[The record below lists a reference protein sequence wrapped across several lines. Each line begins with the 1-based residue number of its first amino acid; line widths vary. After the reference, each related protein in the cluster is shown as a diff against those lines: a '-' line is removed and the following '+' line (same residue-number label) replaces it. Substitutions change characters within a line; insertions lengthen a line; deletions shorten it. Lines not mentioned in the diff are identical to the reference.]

1 MYEAAVTQEH
11 PGAESCQFRVE
22 DLGVFGGM
30 AFLAVIQAGADPGFR
45 HVRAQSGFGMR
56 LAPHRALRHLI
67 LSTLLE
73 AGVLAPLASRRRP
86 DDAVSEAPWS
96 DDASLEDTDWAIVW
110 NETTRSSLPHQLR
123 TSMDTFESTAR
134 SREVILQTWQSLAIG
149 ECLAFGEYALAAH
162 NLNPAL
168 ARPAATALPTI
179 LAQQSIGQGCA
190 LMWSAAK
197 HLASWFMR
205 NGSGSAGTAERE
217 LINSICLN
225 ADRANF
231 GGRQVK
237 QFSRHFSVPMS
248 TFAGTFIW
256 TSRLGEDYW
265 DVPVSED
272 ALDRVRPIGSGSAT
286 HE

>member
-1 MYEAAVTQEH
+1 MFVAAAMPEH
-11 PGAESCQFRVE
+11 LSPELPPFGVE

-30 AFLAVIQAGADPGFR
+30 AFLAVIQAGADAGFR
-45 HVRAQSGFGMR
+45 HVRARPGFGTR

-73 AGVLAPLASRRRP
+73 AGVLAPIASRRRL

-96 DDASLEDTDWAIVW
+96 EGASLEDSDWLIVW
-110 NETTRSSLPHQLR
+110 NEATQGSLPHQLR
-123 TSMDTFESTAR
+123 DSMNTFESTAR

-168 ARPAATALPTI
+168 ARPAAAALPAI

-205 NGSGSAGTAERE
+205 NGAGSAGTAERE
-217 LINSICLN
+217 LVNSICLN

-231 GGRQVK
+231 GGRPVK
-237 QFSRHFSVPMS
+237 QFSRHSSVPMS
-248 TFAGTFIW
+248 TFASTFIW

-265 DVPVSED
+265 DIPVSEA
-272 ALDRVRPIGSGSAT
+272 ALDRARPIGSGSAT

>member
-1 MYEAAVTQEH
+1 MFVAAAMPEH
-11 PGAESCQFRVE
+11 PDIEPPELRVE

-30 AFLAVIQAGADPGFR
+30 ALLAVIQAGADAGFR
-45 HVRAQSGFGMR
+45 HVRARPGFGMR

-73 AGVLAPLASRRRP
+73 ASVLAPIASRRRL

-96 DDASLEDTDWAIVW
+96 EGASLEDSDWLIVW
-110 NETTRSSLPHQLR
+110 NEATQGSLPYQLR
-123 TSMDTFESTAR
+123 VSMDTFESTVR

-168 ARPAATALPTI
+168 ARPAAAALPAI

-197 HLASWFMR
+197 HLASLFMR
-205 NGSGSAGTAERE
+205 NGAGAGGTAERE
-217 LINSICLN
+217 FINSICMN

-231 GGRQVK
+231 SGRPVK
-237 QFSRHFSVPMS
+237 QFSRHSSVPMS
-248 TFAGTFIW
+248 TFASTFIW
-256 TSRLGEDYW
+256 TSRLGENYW

-272 ALDRVRPIGSGSAT
+272 ALDRARPIGSGGAT

>member
-1 MYEAAVTQEH
+1 M
-11 PGAESCQFRVE
+11 GVE

-30 AFLAVIQAGADPGFR
+30 AFLAVIQAGADAGFR
-45 HVRAQSGFGMR
+45 HVRARPGFGMR

-73 AGVLAPLASRRRP
+73 AGVLAPIASRRRL

-96 DDASLEDTDWAIVW
+96 ESASLEDSDWLIVW
-110 NETTRSSLPHQLR
+110 NEMTRGGLPQQIR
-123 TSMDTFESTAR
+123 ACMDTFESTAR
-134 SREVILQTWQSLAIG
+134 SREVILQTWESLAIG

-168 ARPAATALPTI
+168 ARPAAAALPAI
-179 LAQQSIGQGCA
+179 LAQHSIGQGCA
-190 LMWSAAK
+190 LMWFAAK

-205 NGSGSAGTAERE
+205 NGAGSAGTAERE
-217 LINSICLN
+217 LVNSICLN

-231 GGRQVK
+231 GGGPVK
-237 QFSRHFSVPMS
+237 QFSRHSSVPMS
-248 TFAGTFIW
+248 TFASTFIW

-265 DVPVSED
+265 GVPVSED
-272 ALDRVRPIGSGSAT
+272 ALDRARPIGSGGVT
-286 HE
+286 DE

>member
-1 MYEAAVTQEH
+1 V
-11 PGAESCQFRVE
+11 
-22 DLGVFGGM
+22 
-30 AFLAVIQAGADPGFR
+30 
-45 HVRAQSGFGMR
+45 R

-73 AGVLAPLASRRRP
+73 AGVLAPIASRRRL
-86 DDAVSEAPWS
+86 DDAISDAQWSE
-96 DDASLEDTDWAIVW
+96 DASLEDFDWLIVW
-110 NETTRSSLPHQLR
+110 NEVTRGSLLFQLR
-123 TSMDTFESTAR
+123 SCMETFESTAR

-168 ARPAATALPTI
+168 ARPAAAVLPTI

-205 NGSGSAGTAERE
+205 NGAGPSGTAERE
-217 LINSICLN
+217 LIKSICLN
-225 ADRANF
+225 ADRSNL
-231 GGRQVK
+231 GGRPVK
-237 QFSRHFSVPMS
+237 KFSRHSSVPMS
-248 TFAGTFIW
+248 TFASTFIW
-256 TSRLGEDYW
+256 TSRLDEDYW

-272 ALDRVRPIGSGSAT
+272 ALDRARPIGSGGAT

>member
-1 MYEAAVTQEH
+1 MFPATAVPEH
-11 PGAESCQFRVE
+11 LGAELPPFRVE

-30 AFLAVIQAGADPGFR
+30 AFLAVIQAGADAGFR
-45 HVRAQSGFGMR
+45 HARARPGVGAR

-73 AGVLAPLASRRRP
+73 AGVLAPIATRRRL

-96 DDASLEDTDWAIVW
+96 EDASLEDSDWLIVW
-110 NETTRSSLPHQLR
+110 NEATRGSLPHQLR
-123 TSMDTFESTAR
+123 TGLDTFESTAR
-134 SREVILQTWQSLAIG
+134 SREVILQAWQSLAIG

-168 ARPAATALPTI
+168 ARPAAAVLPTV
-179 LAQQSIGQGCA
+179 LSQQSIGQGCA

-205 NGSGSAGTAERE
+205 NGAVPASTAERE
-217 LINSICLN
+217 LVNSICLN

-231 GGRQVK
+231 GGHPVRK
-237 QFSRHFSVPMS
+237 FSRHSSIPMS
-248 TFAGTFIW
+248 TFASAFIW
-256 TSRLGEDYW
+256 TSRIGEDYW

-272 ALDRVRPIGSGSAT
+272 ALDRARPIGSGGAT
-286 HE
+286 DE

>member
-1 MYEAAVTQEH
+1 MFVAAAMPEH
-11 PGAESCQFRVE
+11 PDTELPEFRVE

-30 AFLAVIQAGADPGFR
+30 AFLAVIQAGADAGFR
-45 HVRAQSGFGMR
+45 HVRARPGSGMR

-73 AGVLAPLASRRRP
+73 AGVLAPIASRRRL

-96 DDASLEDTDWAIVW
+96 EGASLEDSDWLIVW
-110 NETTRSSLPHQLR
+110 NEATQGSLPYQLR
-123 TSMDTFESTAR
+123 VSMDTFESTVR

-168 ARPAATALPTI
+168 ARPAAAALPAI

-205 NGSGSAGTAERE
+205 NGAGAGGTAERE
-217 LINSICLN
+217 FINSICMN

-231 GGRQVK
+231 SGRPVK
-237 QFSRHFSVPMS
+237 QFSRHSSVPMS
-248 TFAGTFIW
+248 TFASTFIW
-256 TSRLGEDYW
+256 TSRLGENYW

-272 ALDRVRPIGSGSAT
+272 ALDRARPIGSGGAT

>member
-1 MYEAAVTQEH
+1 MFKAAGIPEH
-11 PGAESCQFRVE
+11 QDAELPTLRVE

-30 AFLAVIQAGADPGFR
+30 AFLAVIQAGADAGFR
-45 HVRAQSGFGMR
+45 HVRARPGFGTR

-73 AGVLAPLASRRRP
+73 AGVLAPIASRRRL
-86 DDAVSEAPWS
+86 DDAVSEAAWS
-96 DDASLEDTDWAIVW
+96 EDASLEDSDWLIVW
-110 NETTRSSLPHQLR
+110 NETTRSGLPHQLR
-123 TSMDTFESTAR
+123 TSMDMFESTAR
-134 SREVILQTWQSLAIG
+134 SREVILQAWQSLAIG

-162 NLNPAL
+162 NLNPAI
-168 ARPAATALPTI
+168 ARPAAAALPTI

-205 NGSGSAGTAERE
+205 NGAGPTGTAERE

-231 GGRQVK
+231 GGRPIK
-237 QFSRHFSVPMS
+237 QFSRHTSVPMS
-248 TFAGTFIW
+248 TFASTFVW

-265 DVPVSED
+265 EVPVSED
-272 ALDRVRPIGSGSAT
+272 ALDRVRPIGSGSVN

>member
-1 MYEAAVTQEH
+1 MFVAAAMPEH
-11 PGAESCQFRVE
+11 PGADPPSFRVE

-30 AFLAVIQAGADPGFR
+30 AFLAVIQAGADAGFR
-45 HVRAQSGFGMR
+45 HVRARPGFGAR

-67 LSTLLE
+67 LATLLE
-73 AGVLAPLASRRRP
+73 AGVLAPIASRRRL

-96 DDASLEDTDWAIVW
+96 ENASLEDSDWLIVW
-110 NETTRSSLPHQLR
+110 NEATRGSLPHQLR
-123 TSMDTFESTAR
+123 ATMDTFESTAR

-168 ARPAATALPTI
+168 ARPAAAVLPTI

-205 NGSGSAGTAERE
+205 NGAGPAGTAERE
-217 LINSICLN
+217 LVNSICMN

-231 GGRQVK
+231 GGRPVK
-237 QFSRHFSVPMS
+237 QFSRHSSVPMS
-248 TFAGTFIW
+248 TFASTFIW
-256 TSRLGEDYW
+256 TSRLGDDYW
-265 DVPVSED
+265 EVPVSDD
-272 ALDRVRPIGSGSAT
+272 ALDRARPIGSGGAA

>member
-1 MYEAAVTQEH
+1 MPEH
-11 PGAESCQFRVE
+11 PSAELPSFRVE

-30 AFLAVIQAGADPGFR
+30 ALLAVIQAGSDAGFR
-45 HVRAQSGFGMR
+45 HVRARPGFGMR

-67 LSTLLE
+67 LATLLE
-73 AGVLAPLASRRRP
+73 AGVLAPIASRRRL

-96 DDASLEDTDWAIVW
+96 EGSSLEDSDWLIVW
-110 NETTRSSLPHQLR
+110 NEMTRGSLPHQLR
-123 TSMDTFESTAR
+123 ASMDTFESTAR
-134 SREVILQTWQSLAIG
+134 TREVILQTWQSLAIG

-168 ARPAATALPTI
+168 ARPAAAALPTI

-205 NGSGSAGTAERE
+205 NGAGSPGTAERE
-217 LINSICLN
+217 LVNSICMN

-231 GGRQVK
+231 GGQPVK
-237 QFSRHFSVPMS
+237 HFSRHSAVPQS
-248 TFAGTFIW
+248 TFASTFIW

-265 DVPVSED
+265 EVPVSED
-272 ALDRVRPIGSGSAT
+272 ALEQARPIGSGSAT

>member
-1 MYEAAVTQEH
+1 MFVAAAMPEH
-11 PGAESCQFRVE
+11 PDTELPEFRVE

-30 AFLAVIQAGADPGFR
+30 AFLAVIQAGADAGFR
-45 HVRAQSGFGMR
+45 HVRARHGFGMR

-73 AGVLAPLASRRRP
+73 AGVLAPIASRRRL

-96 DDASLEDTDWAIVW
+96 EDASLEDSDWLIVW
-110 NETTRSSLPHQLR
+110 NEATQGSLPHHIR
-123 TSMDTFESTAR
+123 ASMDTFESTVR

-168 ARPAATALPTI
+168 ARPAAAALPAI

-205 NGSGSAGTAERE
+205 NGAGAGGTAERE
-217 LINSICLN
+217 LINSICMN

-231 GGRQVK
+231 SGRPVK
-237 QFSRHFSVPMS
+237 QFSRHSSVPMS
-248 TFAGTFIW
+248 TFASTFIW
-256 TSRLGEDYW
+256 TSRLGENYW

-272 ALDRVRPIGSGSAT
+272 ALDRARPIGSGSAA

>member
-1 MYEAAVTQEH
+1 MFAAGAMPEH
-11 PGAESCQFRVE
+11 PGSEPPKSRVE

-30 AFLAVIQAGADPGFR
+30 GLMAVIQAGADAGFR
-45 HVRAQSGFGMR
+45 HVRARPGFGMR

-73 AGVLAPLASRRRP
+73 AGVLAPIASRRRL
-86 DDAVSEAPWS
+86 DDAVSEAPWGE
-96 DDASLEDTDWAIVW
+96 DASLEYSDWLIVW
-110 NETTRSSLPHQLR
+110 NEVTRGSLPHQLR
-123 TSMDTFESTAR
+123 SSMDTFESTAR

-168 ARPAATALPTI
+168 ARPAAAVLPTI

-205 NGSGSAGTAERE
+205 NGAGSAGTAERE
-217 LINSICLN
+217 LVNSICSN

-231 GGRQVK
+231 GGRPVK
-237 QFSRHFSVPMS
+237 QFSRHSAVPMS
-248 TFAGTFIW
+248 TFASAFIW
-256 TSRLGEDYW
+256 TSRLGDDFW

-272 ALDRVRPIGSGSAT
+272 ALDRARPIGSGGAA

>member
-1 MYEAAVTQEH
+1 
-11 PGAESCQFRVE
+11 VE

-30 AFLAVIQAGADPGFR
+30 AFLSVIQAGADAGFR
-45 HVRAQSGFGMR
+45 HVRARSGFGTR

-73 AGVLAPLASRRRP
+73 AGVIAPIASRRRL

-96 DDASLEDTDWAIVW
+96 EDASLEDSDWLIVW
-110 NETTRSSLPHQLR
+110 NDATRGSLPHQLR
-123 TSMDTFESTAR
+123 ASLDTFESTAR

-168 ARPAATALPTI
+168 ARPAVAALPTI

-205 NGSGSAGTAERE
+205 NGAGPAGTAERE
-217 LINSICLN
+217 LVNSICLN

-231 GGRQVK
+231 GGRPVK
-237 QFSRHFSVPMS
+237 QFSRHSSVPMS
-248 TFAGTFIW
+248 TFASTFIW

-272 ALDRVRPIGSGSAT
+272 ALDRARPIGSGSAT